1 MEIKAHKSIRRL
13 VFFQGEKQK
22 KKKENQSD
30 FFFSPST
37 VFVSWFE
44 KKNTNFSSGNDLL
57 NILGTSTLGPETTLW
72 V

>member
-13 VFFQGEKQK
+13 VFFQGEKQQ
-22 KKKENQSD
+22 KENQSD
-30 FFFSPST
+30 FFLSIHGFC
-37 VFVSWFE
+37 FMGFE
-44 KKNTNFSSGNDLL
+44 KKNTNFSSGNHLL